1 MLLYFFYFKSSRIRT
16 ISWRSRLTT
25 LVIKQLWDVK
35 EPTHYCPFQKRAGE
49 WGEFRPAKASG
60 IGTRDR
66 VSCLQKKRSEFELFT
81 QIFFYIL
88 LKCQSITAVCLDSPT
103 AIEISLLDLSFIA
116 CQRT

>member
-1 MLLYFFYFKSSRIRT
+1 MWTLSEGQFKQNLMCFFTVVILFIVSFTDYFIFSCMIFKKKKEKLLNAR
-16 ISWRSRLTT
+16 
-25 LVIKQLWDVK
+25 
-35 EPTHYCPFQKRAGE
+35 PYC
-49 WGEFRPAKASG
+49 PAKASG

-88 LKCQSITAVCLDSPT
+88 LKCQSITAVCLDSLT